1 MLTIF
6 VLFISL
12 GIFFLI
18 GMPLAF
24 AIGVSS
30 LLSILLDPNIPLTL
44 VTQRMFFGLDSWLIM
59 AIPLFMLAGELM
71 TVGGMSRRLVD
82 FVTELFGFLKG
93 SLGMISVAASMVFA
107 GISGSSAAD
116 TAAVG
121 SIVLPMMKEKK
132 YNMKFSTALVAAAGS
147 IGPVIP
153 PSIMMIIIGYMT
165 DTSVIQL
172 FLGGIVPG
180 VLIGIGLMIVA
191 YLHASKG
198 GDAYLSSKQKFNL
211 KNVFKTGVKAIPGL
225 GLPFI
230 IIFGIL
236 GGIFTVTEAAV
247 VSVIYGFIV
256 AKFVYKELG
265 LKDIPKILYKS
276 AKLATIIMFIQATAF
291 LFSWVLTANQI
302 PMMLTK
308 FITSIVDSWIKF
320 LFFFDIIVLIIGM
333 FMESFS
339 ATIIFAPLLHPVG
352 KAFGID
358 SVHFGVVLMVGWAIG
373 YITPPFGV
381 TLFVSCSL
389 TGESIREITPYL
401 IPMIASMLIVLFI
414 VTFFPQTFMWI
425 PKLIR

>member
-1 MLTIF
+1 MG
-6 VLFISL
+6 V
-12 GIFFLI
+12 FFLI
-18 GMPLAF
+18 GTPLAF
-24 AIGVSS
+24 AIGASS
-30 LLSILLDPNIPLTL
+30 LLTILFDENIPLTL
-44 VTQRMFFGLDSWLIM
+44 VTQRMFYGLDSWLIM

-71 TVGGMSRRLVD
+71 TVGGISKRLVG
-82 FVTELFGFLKG
+82 FVSELFGFLKG
-93 SLGMISVAASMVFA
+93 SLGMIGVAASMVFA

-121 SIVLPMMKEKK
+121 SIILPMMKDKG
-132 YNMKFSTALVAAAGS
+132 YNMKFSTALIAAGGS

-180 VLIGIGLMIVA
+180 VLIGIGLMVVA

-198 GDAYLSSKQKFNL
+198 GEAYLATREKLDL
-211 KNVFKTGVKAIPGL
+211 KKTLKAGAEALPGL

-247 VSVIYGFIV
+247 VSVIYGFLV
-256 AKFVYKELG
+256 AKFVYKELEMR
-265 LKDIPKILYKS
+265 DIPDILYKS

-302 PMMLTK
+302 PVLLAN
-308 FITSIVDSWIKF
+308 FITAHVDSKFQFF
-320 LFFFDIIVLIIGM
+320 LFFDILVLIIGM

-339 ATIIFAPLLHPVG
+339 ATIIFAPLLLPVA
-352 KAFGID
+352 KAFAID

-389 TGESIREITPYL
+389 TGENIREITPYL
-401 IPMIASMLIVLFI
+401 VPMIASMLVVLII
-414 VTFFPQTFMWI
+414 VTYFPESFMWI
-425 PKLIR
+425 PNMVR